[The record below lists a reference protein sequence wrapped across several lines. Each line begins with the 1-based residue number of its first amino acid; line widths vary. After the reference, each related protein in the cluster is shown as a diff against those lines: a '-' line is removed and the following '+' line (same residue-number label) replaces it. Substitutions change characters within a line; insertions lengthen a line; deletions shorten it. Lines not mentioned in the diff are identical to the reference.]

1 MVISN
6 KDWLNKGLS
15 RWTRVIVRVTLF
27 ISYGNWRVII
37 FRKIVVGIGGS
48 EASEKAFALSCDLAQ
63 KYNSEVHVVHT
74 PQPITVA
81 FALGA
86 VSGYHAVTT
95 MPSDEEVEE
104 ARKNIQSPV
113 EAIAAQY
120 NLEITQT
127 YMASGDPADQIIAC
141 VEECGADLIV
151 TARRGLGSVG
161 SLVQGSTTQRVN
173 HLAKCACLSRFIA
186 SLICPR

>member
-1 MVISN
+1 M
-6 KDWLNKGLS
+6 
-15 RWTRVIVRVTLF
+15 
-27 ISYGNWRVII
+27 
-37 FRKIVVGIGGS
+37 FRKIVVGIDGS
-48 EASEKAFALSCDLAQ
+48 EASEKAFSLTCDLAR

-104 ARKNIQSPV
+104 ASRNILSPV
-113 EAIAAQY
+113 EAIAAQHD
-120 NLEITQT
+120 LCITQT

-141 VEECGADLIV
+141 AEACGADLIV
-151 TARRGLGSVG
+151 TGRRGLGSVG
-161 SLVQGSTTQRVN
+161 SLFQGSTTQRVN
-173 HLAKCACLSRFIA
+173 HLAKCACLSVV
-186 SLICPR
+186 